1 MSQVCPYKDLGNA
14 KDCTIITSLLNA
26 ASEGGDKPT

>member
-14 KDCTIITSLLNA
+14 KDYTIITLLLRQPIV
-26 ASEGGDKPT
+26 SDKPV